1 MLIAR
6 LVKVIIYNIFA
17 HYSLSEIDRSRDKLE
32 SECIVCRCVVTDSI
46 LSSVV
51 TDSIVYM
58 RVFHNNTMLFCTTSV
73 LIIL

>member
-32 SECIVCRCVVTDSI
+32 SEMHC
-46 LSSVV
+46 L
-51 TDSIVYM
+51 
-58 RVFHNNTMLFCTTSV
+58 
-73 LIIL
+73 